1 MSAALPA
8 RPVTVETPWLGH
20 LMLVAVLTVGVALVS
35 PYLLIQI
42 AGGTLVRLVYPGY
55 VLIVAYAVMV
65 NRRPLYPAVMIAIFA
80 FSPFLRRVADYQAGF
95 SELNL
100 ILLAPFVGLLPTLP
114 ALFRRAVGANRAL
127 CWPYIA
133 LVCCLAYASFM
144 AMFRLSLTPAVL
156 SFVPAIF
163 EAVRWLLPISLCAFI
178 MERPA
183 ESGEMRR
190 AVMLTLGL
198 ILPIISVYGIYQYWV
213 APPWDVYW
221 MLNIENSTFG
231 EGEPFKIRVFSMLN
245 APGSACVFSALAMIL
260 LAGDGPLGLAV
271 AAVGLPLLALTVVRT
286 GWLGLA
292 VGLVIVVWKSSG
304 TRLAFGVTGLLT
316 SHVLPANV
324 TNLVTDRLATFS
336 DLRTDTSTYDRLQV
350 YEAFY
355 DRLSAQP
362 WGEGYGANESTI
374 TRRLAGRSVGA
385 IDSGLMEAYLI
396 YGVFFGTVYFA
407 AMFELVRQAW
417 RASSVSPPWFSG
429 HLGVICAVIAM
440 LPLGTIQIAETGVLV
455 WTAFGLLMANVLV
468 QAERGRN
475 RIVNTTSPA
484 ISP

>member
-271 AAVGLPLLALTVVRT
+271 AAVGLPLSI
-286 GWLGLA
+286 
-292 VGLVIVVWKSSG
+292 VIGASV
-304 TRLAFGVTGLLT
+304 LAFGVTGLLT